1 MAPITIEG
9 ELKWLLD
16 HVTILHMSRQ
26 LSCRDMC
33 KIMTCLKHSNQTY
46 IKMIFMR
53 QGSHGVGKSGKGMEF
68 NFDSSRP
75 GNGLEFHVVVGKC
88 G

>member
-1 MAPITIEG
+1 MMDAFAM
-9 ELKWLLD
+9 
-16 HVTILHMSRQ
+16 TILY
-26 LSCRDMC
+26 
-33 KIMTCLKHSNQTY
+33 QTLY
-46 IKMIFMR
+46 GPHLR
-53 QGSHGVGKSGKGMEF
+53 NGWQGSHGVGKSWKGMEF

>member
-1 MAPITIEG
+1 MRRCTM
-9 ELKWLLD
+9 
-16 HVTILHMSRQ
+16 TN
-26 LSCRDMC
+26 LSMVGG
-33 KIMTCLKHSNQTY
+33 TSNQSFPAQATLKVW
-46 IKMIFMR
+46 IR